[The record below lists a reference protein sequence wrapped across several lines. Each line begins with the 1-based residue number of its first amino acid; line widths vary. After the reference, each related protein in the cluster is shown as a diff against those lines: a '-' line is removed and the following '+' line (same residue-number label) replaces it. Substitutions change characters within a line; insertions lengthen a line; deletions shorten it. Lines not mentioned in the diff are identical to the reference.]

1 MALEV
6 VLVVPVLMLLVL
18 FVLWAGRGGRAGLI
32 ADLAAE
38 EAATVAALGCEQG
51 ADRACED
58 LVGDVLSTRPG
69 LDFLCIGGARPEGPD
84 GLVQHRWVRF
94 GATAAGVPEAA
105 GVGLFGVGFVCETDG
120 AVAPLRGVF
129 PTVTFRGRGSEVAIE
144 QGPPDVGISDA
155 EATEGDDLEFTL
167 SLDSPAVRDVTLVFS
182 IVAVTDHTSVGTC
195 SDSGAEDYEPP
206 SPLTPLTVFVGQGA
220 VEATITVPTCLDS
233 VHEADEVI
241 RLTLNL
247 DSVPPLD
254 PANPDGPK
262 VIEFTD
268 AEATGTIINDDTAPA
283 LTVTAEPERV
293 REGSGSPLEFVVELP
308 PVGRD
313 VTFEWDARDSDL
325 SGAAHTDPA
334 TIACPDAD
342 DNLGD
347 PVDFIA
353 QSGRHSFGAS
363 VLTQQFT
370 VSVTVCDDFIG
381 EPHEKIYLEWT
392 DGGLGSGVAEG
403 EIKDDEPRLA
413 VIGSCTLEG
422 IEEADACASEA
433 ARSLVFTVERT
444 VDAAV
449 LGDPPAVSFIYVTLP
464 AADGA
469 GRHFASAGGV
479 DEALDPCNN
488 DGALALKAGPHY
500 DYVPQSGTET
510 IPAGTAQTTVE
521 VAVTVN
527 DDALDEHN
535 ETFMLMLCRP
545 SDIAFLADDT
555 GLGVIVD
562 DDAVTVAVSDGTA
575 TEPAREGETAEL
587 SFTVTLSAVTGRE
600 VRVGYHTDSVDRY
613 QPPDAAPQDVG
624 DLTATAGEDY
634 TAVSS
639 EPLRTLI
646 FGAES
651 DELTKT
657 VTVAVLHDVLD
668 EGDDDEAS
676 AETVA
681 LRLTATNADFADRS
695 GSCEAG
701 LVGNDCALGRIIDN
715 DGPPAVTVTGPD
727 QAIVEG
733 GTAVFTVRLVDPDN
747 LSDTM
752 ESGVEASV
760 DYRVE
765 HAGTP
770 GAPARLTADGD
781 DLQEP
786 LSGTVEFAVGA
797 TEAEVEVGTV
807 DDSIDE
813 PDLETF
819 QMVLVPGSAL
829 NAELAPT
836 AASATAQIE
845 DNDDGLY
852 ITLLDACAGSS
863 QQGLPDAHGCADEDD
878 PRMSFTVALVD
889 ADGNQRDADSDVYV
903 SGSTV
908 AVRYST
914 AQKASGDGAATGG
927 AAGAAG
933 VDYVT
938 VDAGTVEIP
947 AGDNSATFTVDLVN
961 DDFHEGHEAFQVT
974 IASDHAVLNESGEG
988 VIVEDDPLPLV
999 VVDDAWA
1006 VEGDDAVFAVRLID
1020 PADSDKDPAL
1030 QRPAYSSRAI
1040 TVSYH
1045 TYGDADSP
1053 DLGADPGQ
1061 DYVEVPQLAPAS
1073 FTFPAL
1079 STAAVSP
1086 VRITTIPDEL
1096 AETPERFQLR
1106 LAVGADV
1113 DYVNL
1118 HRSVAVGTISND
1130 DDGLYITLIDACVGA
1145 DQQVLPDAHACVAE
1159 DAADGMR
1166 FTVAFV
1172 DAEGR
1177 RRVGRIRYASD
1188 RDVTVRYSTAP
1199 KAPGGGAATGGAA
1212 GVDGVDYVTVDA
1224 GTVEIPAGDNSGE
1237 FYVQLVDDDFH
1248 EGHEA
1253 FHVTIE
1259 SDHAVLVDSGGGVI
1273 VEDEP
1278 LPLVVVDDAWAV
1290 EGDDAVFAVR
1300 FIDPADR
1307 DKDPALQRPAYSSR
1321 AITVSYH
1328 TYGDADSPDLGA
1340 DPGQDYVEVPQSAPA
1355 SFTFPALS
1363 TAAVSP
1369 VRITTIP
1376 DEFAE
1381 TPERFQLRLAVGAD
1395 VDYVSL
1401 HRSVAVGTISNDG
1414 LYITLID
1421 ACVGAD
1427 QQVLPDAHACVAED
1441 AADGMRFTVA
1451 FVNAEGRRRVGRIR
1465 YASDRN
1471 VTVTYHTA
1479 PTATGGGAAT
1489 GGAAGDAGVDYV
1501 TVDAGTVEI
1510 PAGDNSATFTVDL
1523 VDDDFPEGH
1532 EAFQVTIGSTDY
1544 DTLVGSG
1551 EGVIIEDDP
1560 LPLVVVDDAWAV
1572 EGNDA
1577 VFAVRLIDP
1586 ADRDKDPADQRPAY
1600 SSRAITVSYHTY
1612 GDADSTGLGADPG
1625 QDYVEVPQLAPAS
1638 FTFPALSS
1646 ATAQPVG
1653 ITTITDEVAET
1664 PEHFQLRLAFGA
1676 DVDYAS
1682 LHRNTAV
1689 GTISDVCIDLD
1700 DDQPDLAE
1708 LTTAGV
1714 TVDEDEAPNNK
1725 YRVTVSTSLLFCE
1738 DVPITYSTSG
1748 GTGVAGA
1755 TGGVDFEEVAD
1766 GAGILPA
1773 RSATVTLEGSI
1784 LDDTLDEADEQFTVT
1799 VNWDTT
1805 EERMSPY
1812 RGVAAAASTVTIIDN
1827 DDPPVVA
1834 VVGPA
1839 SVYEGAT
1846 AQYQIRLVSRDDQGG
1861 SAIASGKEVSV
1872 KYYTC
1877 CGTAT
1882 PGDDYDPV
1890 PQDRAVT
1897 LDFTPDRVTEHTVE
1911 IAAHTDD
1918 IPELGGEEFQLR
1930 LRDPDEADLGDANT
1944 VVAAIVDDVS
1954 VVSVSSPHALEGQTM
1969 RFYVSLDQDPADE
1982 VTVQYATEDLAGA
1995 VAATAGSD
2003 YTPVDSRDPNMAG
2016 NPLVFTPGGS
2026 LTRTVVVDL
2035 TQDSDDSEGSEIFR
2049 LRLLSADGAY
2059 LEHGDNTYGTG
2070 TIHDLPDCIDA
2081 DIPWHP
2087 APTLSVDESSF
2098 TITEGASVTNTVR
2111 LSRPFCDRQD
2121 VRLNYSIIHGNTNRD
2136 DFPEMQDMWVMPAVE
2151 PGSTTDGYVFE
2162 TLDDDLHEDNEN
2174 FRIRVGWSR
2183 ETCIQYEQYCQP
2195 NLFSNVTINDNDE
2208 APPES
2213 PDSSLPILIMRD
2225 VTLGRGELWGPQL
2238 DGALSFWAVLVD
2250 ADGNEIPAPHEIR
2263 VNYTTRDLN
2272 ATGRPACRLSGADY
2286 KSKSGQVVFDVGDSS
2301 RRISVDVCTTRERRI
2316 TERLHLVL
2324 LSDPAPVG
2332 AVLGDPIGV
2341 GTMAGWWVATLD
2353 NWNSIATESGSFVRI
2368 WARVTGGSGLIDP
2381 GSASWVT
2388 EPCTPAPL
2396 VCVPA
2401 TAGEDYVSASGTIE
2415 FKLSRR
2421 NVPIDIELMD
2431 DNVDE
2436 LTEAFSMRLSD
2447 RSGDVMI
2454 HPANRVANVWIRDD
2468 DPPPALDFE
2477 TTGLSV
2483 PEGTA
2488 FTFTVELEGTSDRPV
2503 TVDWVADSGG
2513 FSTATEHEDYLSGS
2527 GTLTFI
2533 PGQTTASFTVM
2544 TINDAR
2550 AESNETF
2557 RVRLRNPSNALLA
2570 RPGTFA
2576 VATIDDD
2583 DS

>member
-1 MALEV
+1 
-6 VLVVPVLMLLVL
+6 
-18 FVLWAGRGGRAGLI
+18 
-32 ADLAAE
+32 
-38 EAATVAALGCEQG
+38 
-51 ADRACED
+51 
-58 LVGDVLSTRPG
+58 
-69 LDFLCIGGARPEGPD
+69 
-84 GLVQHRWVRF
+84 
-94 GATAAGVPEAA
+94 
-105 GVGLFGVGFVCETDG
+105 
-120 AVAPLRGVF
+120 
-129 PTVTFRGRGSEVAIE
+129 
-144 QGPPDVGISDA
+144 
-155 EATEGDDLEFTL
+155 
-167 SLDSPAVRDVTLVFS
+167 
-182 IVAVTDHTSVGTC
+182 
-195 SDSGAEDYEPP
+195 
-206 SPLTPLTVFVGQGA
+206 
-220 VEATITVPTCLDS
+220 
-233 VHEADEVI
+233 
-241 RLTLNL
+241 
-247 DSVPPLD
+247 
-254 PANPDGPK
+254 
-262 VIEFTD
+262 
-268 AEATGTIINDDTAPA
+268 
-283 LTVTAEPERV
+283 
-293 REGSGSPLEFVVELP
+293 
-308 PVGRD
+308 
-313 VTFEWDARDSDL
+313 
-325 SGAAHTDPA
+325 
-334 TIACPDAD
+334 
-342 DNLGD
+342 
-347 PVDFIA
+347 
-353 QSGRHSFGAS
+353 
-363 VLTQQFT
+363 
-370 VSVTVCDDFIG
+370 
-381 EPHEKIYLEWT
+381 
-392 DGGLGSGVAEG
+392 
-403 EIKDDEPRLA
+403 
-413 VIGSCTLEG
+413 
-422 IEEADACASEA
+422 
-433 ARSLVFTVERT
+433 
-444 VDAAV
+444 
-449 LGDPPAVSFIYVTLP
+449 
-464 AADGA
+464 
-469 GRHFASAGGV
+469 
-479 DEALDPCNN
+479 
-488 DGALALKAGPHY
+488 
-500 DYVPQSGTET
+500 
-510 IPAGTAQTTVE
+510 
-521 VAVTVN
+521 
-527 DDALDEHN
+527 
-535 ETFMLMLCRP
+535 MLMLCRP

-624 DLTATAGEDY
+624 DLTATAGMDY

-646 FGAES
+646 FEAES
-651 DELTKT
+651 DELAKT

-701 LVGNDCALGRIIDN
+701 LAGNNCALGRIIDN

-733 GTAVFTVRLVDPDN
+733 GTAVFTLRLVDPDN
-747 LSDTM
+747 LSETM

-765 HAGTP
+765 HADTP

-829 NAELAPT
+829 NGELAPT

-863 QQGLPDAHGCADEDD
+863 QQGLPEAHGCADEDD

-889 ADGNQRDADSDVYV
+889 ADGNRRDADSDVYV
-903 SGSTV
+903 SGGTV

-914 AQKASGDGAATGG
+914 AQKAPGGGAATGG
-927 AAGAAG
+927 AAGGDG
-933 VDYVT
+933 VDFVA

-947 AGDNSATFTVDLVN
+947 AGDNSATFTVDLVD

-974 IASDHAVLNESGEG
+974 IASDHAVLVDSGEG

-1159 DAADGMR
+1159 NAADGMR

-1172 DAEGR
+1172 NAEGR

-1199 KAPGGGAATGGAA
+1199 TATGGGAATGGAA
-1212 GVDGVDYVTVDA
+1212 GGDGVDYVTVDA
-1224 GTVEIPAGDNSGE
+1224 GTVEILAGDNSGE

-1248 EGHEA
+1248 EGPEA
-1253 FHVTIE
+1253 FQVTIE
-1259 SDHAVLVDSGGGVI
+1259 SDHAVLVDSGGGVIIEDEPLPLVVVDDAEAVEGDDAVFAVRLIDPADRDKDPADQRPAKSSRAITVSYHTYGDAGSPDLGADPGQDYVEVPQLAPASFTFPALSTAAVSAVRIKTIPDEVAEPTERFHLRLAVGADVDYASLGRNTAVGTISGEPHITLIDTCVGADQQGLPDAHACAAEDAADDMRFTVALVDADGSRRDIDRNVTVTYHTAQKAPGGGAATGGVDFVAVDAGTVEILAGDNSATFTVDLVDDDFHEGPEAFQVTIGSTDYDTLVGSGEGVI

-1300 FIDPADR
+1300 LIDPADS
-1307 DKDPALQRPAYSSR
+1307 DEDPADQRPAYSSR
-1321 AITVSYH
+1321 LITVSYH
-1328 TYGDADSPDLGA
+1328 TYGDAGSPDLGA
-1340 DPGQDYVEVPQSAPA
+1340 DPGQDYEEVLESAAA
-1355 SFTFPALS
+1355 SFTFDPRS
-1363 TAAVSP
+1363 AAAQTVG
-1369 VRITTIP
+1369 ITTKT
-1376 DEFAE
+1376 DDVAE
-1381 TPERFQLRLAVGAD
+1381 PPERFQLSLAVGAD

-1401 HRSVAVGTISNDG
+1401 HR
-1414 LYITLID
+1414 
-1421 ACVGAD
+1421 
-1427 QQVLPDAHACVAED
+1427 
-1441 AADGMRFTVA
+1441 
-1451 FVNAEGRRRVGRIR
+1451 
-1465 YASDRN
+1465 
-1471 VTVTYHTA
+1471 
-1479 PTATGGGAAT
+1479 
-1489 GGAAGDAGVDYV
+1489 
-1501 TVDAGTVEI
+1501 
-1510 PAGDNSATFTVDL
+1510 
-1523 VDDDFPEGH
+1523 
-1532 EAFQVTIGSTDY
+1532 
-1544 DTLVGSG
+1544 
-1551 EGVIIEDDP
+1551 
-1560 LPLVVVDDAWAV
+1560 
-1572 EGNDA
+1572 
-1577 VFAVRLIDP
+1577 
-1586 ADRDKDPADQRPAY
+1586 K
-1600 SSRAITVSYHTY
+1600 
-1612 GDADSTGLGADPG
+1612 
-1625 QDYVEVPQLAPAS
+1625 
-1638 FTFPALSS
+1638 
-1646 ATAQPVG
+1646 
-1653 ITTITDEVAET
+1653 
-1664 PEHFQLRLAFGA
+1664 
-1676 DVDYAS
+1676 
-1682 LHRNTAV
+1682 TAV

-1708 LTTAGV
+1708 LRAAGV

-1725 YRVTVSTSLLFCE
+1725 YGVTVSTTLVFCH

-1773 RSATVTLEGSI
+1773 HSATVTLEGPI

-1805 EERMSPY
+1805 EERMGPY
-1812 RGVAAAASTVTIIDN
+1812 RGVAAVASTVTIIDN

-1897 LDFTPDRVTEHTVE
+1897 LDFTPDGVTEHTVE
-1911 IAAHTDD
+1911 IAAHTDH
-1918 IPELGGEEFQLR
+1918 IPEFGVEEFQLR
-1930 LRDPDEADLGDANT
+1930 LRDPDEAVLGDANT
-1944 VVAAIVDDVS
+1944 VVTAIVDDVS
-1954 VVSVSSPHALEGQTM
+1954 SVSVSSPHALEGQTM
-1969 RFYVSLDQDPADE
+1969 RFYVSLNEDPADE

-1995 VAATAGSD
+1995 VAATAGVD

-2286 KSKSGQVVFDVGDSS
+2286 RSKSGQVVFDVGYSS
-2301 RRISVDVCTTRERRI
+2301 RRIDVDVCTTRERRI

-2468 DPPPALDFE
+2468 DPAPALDFE

-2533 PGQTTASFTVM
+2533 PGQTTASFTV
-2544 TINDAR
+2544 
-2550 AESNETF
+2550 E
-2557 RVRLRNPSNALLA
+2557 
-2570 RPGTFA
+2570 
-2576 VATIDDD
+2576 
-2583 DS
+2583 

>member
-1 MALEV
+1 M
-6 VLVVPVLMLLVL
+6 
-18 FVLWAGRGGRAGLI
+18 
-32 ADLAAE
+32 
-38 EAATVAALGCEQG
+38 
-51 ADRACED
+51 
-58 LVGDVLSTRPG
+58 
-69 LDFLCIGGARPEGPD
+69 
-84 GLVQHRWVRF
+84 
-94 GATAAGVPEAA
+94 
-105 GVGLFGVGFVCETDG
+105 
-120 AVAPLRGVF
+120 
-129 PTVTFRGRGSEVAIE
+129 
-144 QGPPDVGISDA
+144 
-155 EATEGDDLEFTL
+155 
-167 SLDSPAVRDVTLVFS
+167 
-182 IVAVTDHTSVGTC
+182 
-195 SDSGAEDYEPP
+195 
-206 SPLTPLTVFVGQGA
+206 
-220 VEATITVPTCLDS
+220 
-233 VHEADEVI
+233 
-241 RLTLNL
+241 
-247 DSVPPLD
+247 
-254 PANPDGPK
+254 K
-262 VIEFTD
+262 
-268 AEATGTIINDDTAPA
+268 
-283 LTVTAEPERV
+283 
-293 REGSGSPLEFVVELP
+293 LP

-313 VTFEWDARDSDL
+313 VTFEWKARHSDL
-325 SGAAHTDPA
+325 SGAAHTDSA
-334 TIACPDAD
+334 ASACPDAD
-342 DNLGD
+342 NNDGD
-347 PVDFIA
+347 PVDFLA
-353 QSGRHSFGAS
+353 ESDQHTFGPS
-363 VLTQQFT
+363 EDTQRLP
-370 VSVTVCDDFIG
+370 VRVTVCDDFIG
-381 EPHEKIYLEWT
+381 EPHETIYLEWT
-392 DGGLGSGVAEG
+392 APGLGSDAVGVAEG
-403 EIKDDEPRLA
+403 TIKDDEPRLA
-413 VIGSCTLEG
+413 VIDRCTLEG
-422 IEEADACASEA
+422 IEEADACAWEA
-433 ARSLVFTVERT
+433 AGSVVFTIERT
-444 VDAAV
+444 VDSAV
-449 LGDPPAVSFIYVTLP
+449 LTPPPAVSFTYVTVP
-464 AADGA
+464 VGDEA
-469 GRHFASAGGV
+469 GRHLASAGGV
-479 DEALDPCNN
+479 AGASDPCNN
-488 DGALALKAGPHY
+488 DGPLAVKSGPHY
-500 DYVPQSGTET
+500 DYVPQSGTAM

-521 VAVTVN
+521 VTVTVN

-535 ETFMLMLCRP
+535 ETFMLVLCRP
-545 SDIAFLADDT
+545 SDIAWLDDDP

-562 DDAVTVAVSDGTA
+562 DDDVTVAVSDGTA
-575 TEPAREGETAEL
+575 TEPASEDEAAEL

-613 QPPDAAPQDVG
+613 QPPDAAPQDVQ

-639 EPLRTLI
+639 EPPLI
-646 FGAES
+646 FEAES

-681 LRLTATNADFADRS
+681 LRLTATNADFLDRS
-695 GSCEAG
+695 GSCGAG
-701 LVGNDCALGRIIDN
+701 LVGNNCALGRIIDN

-747 LSDTM
+747 LSETM

-770 GAPARLTADGD
+770 GAPAELTADGD
-781 DLQEP
+781 DLQRP
-786 LSGTVEFAVGA
+786 LSDTVEFAVGA
-797 TEAEVEVGTV
+797 TEVRVEVGTV

-813 PDLETF
+813 PDLEMF
-819 QMVLVPGSAL
+819 QMVLVPDRAS
-829 NAELAPT
+829 NAEVAPT

-845 DNDDGLY
+845 DDDELY

-863 QQGLPDAHGCADEDD
+863 QQGLPEAHACAAEGD

-889 ADGNQRDADSDVYV
+889 AEGSRRDADRDVYV
-903 SGSTV
+903 SGRTV
-908 AVRYST
+908 IVTYRT
-914 AQKASGDGAATGG
+914 AQKAPGGGAATGG
-927 AAGAAG
+927 AAGGVG
-933 VDYVT
+933 VDFVA
-938 VDAGTVEIP
+938 VDAGEVEIP
-947 AGDNSATFTVDLVN
+947 AGYNSARFTVDLVD

-974 IASDHAVLNESGEG
+974 IENLDHSVLVGSGEG
-988 VIVEDDPLPLV
+988 VIVEDDPVPLV

-1006 VEGDDAVFAVRLID
+1006 VEGDEAVFAVRLID
-1020 PADSDKDPAL
+1020 PADSDEDPAD
-1030 QRPAYSSRAI
+1030 QRAAYSSRLI

-1045 TYGDADSP
+1045 TYGDAGSP

-1061 DYVEVPQLAPAS
+1061 DYEEVLESEAAS
-1073 FTFPAL
+1073 FRFDPRRA
-1079 STAAVSP
+1079 TAQP
-1086 VRITTIPDEL
+1086 VRITTKTDEV
-1096 AETPERFQLR
+1096 AESPERFQLR
-1106 LAVGADV
+1106 LDVDV

-1118 HRSVAVGTISND
+1118 HRSVAVGTISD
-1130 DDGLYITLIDACVGA
+1130 DELYITLLDACAGSS
-1145 DQQVLPDAHACVAE
+1145 QQGLPEAHACAAE
-1159 DAADGMR
+1159 GDPRMS
-1166 FTVAFV
+1166 FTVALV
-1172 DAEGR
+1172 DAEGNR
-1177 RRVGRIRYASD
+1177 RDAD
-1188 RDVTVRYSTAP
+1188 RDVYVSGRTVIVTYRTAQ

-1212 GVDGVDYVTVDA
+1212 GGVGVDFVAVDA
-1224 GTVEIPAGDNSGE
+1224 GEVEIRAGYNSAR
-1237 FYVQLVDDDFH
+1237 FTVDLVDDDFH

-1253 FHVTIE
+1253 FQVTIE
-1259 SDHAVLVDSGGGVI
+1259 NLDHSVLVGSGEGVI
-1273 VEDEP
+1273 VEDDP
-1278 LPLVVVDDAWAV
+1278 VPLVVVDDAWAV
-1290 EGDDAVFAVR
+1290 EGDEAVFAVR
-1300 FIDPADR
+1300 LIDPADS
-1307 DKDPALQRPAYSSR
+1307 DEDPADQRAAYSSR
-1321 AITVSYH
+1321 LITVSYH
-1328 TYGDADSPDLGA
+1328 TYGDAGSPDLGA
-1340 DPGQDYVEVPQSAPA
+1340 DPGQDYEEVLESEAA
-1355 SFTFPALS
+1355 SFRFDPRRA
-1363 TAAVSP
+1363 TAQP
-1369 VRITTIP
+1369 VRITTKT
-1376 DEFAE
+1376 DEVAE
-1381 TPERFQLRLAVGAD
+1381 PPERFQLRLDVD
-1395 VDYVSL
+1395 VDYVNL
-1401 HRSVAVGTISNDG
+1401 HRSVAVGTISDDE
-1414 LYITLID
+1414 LYITLLD
-1421 ACVGAD
+1421 ACAGSS
-1427 QQVLPDAHACVAED
+1427 QQGLPEAHACAAEGD
-1441 AADGMRFTVA
+1441 PRMSFTVA
-1451 FVNAEGRRRVGRIR
+1451 LVDAEGNRRDADRDVVYVSGRTVI
-1465 YASDRN
+1465 
-1471 VTVTYHTA
+1471 VTYRTA
-1479 PTATGGGAAT
+1479 QKAPGGGAAT
-1489 GGAAGDAGVDYV
+1489 GGAAGGDGVDFV
-1501 TVDAGTVEI
+1501 AVDAGAVEI
-1510 PAGDNSATFTVDL
+1510 PAGDNSARFTVDL
-1523 VDDDFPEGH
+1523 VDDDFHEGH
-1532 EAFQVTIGSTDY
+1532 EAFQVTIENLDHSV
-1544 DTLVGSG
+1544 LVGSG
-1551 EGVIIEDDP
+1551 EGVIVEDDP
-1560 LPLVVVDDAWAV
+1560 VPLVVVDDAWAV
-1572 EGNDA
+1572 EGEEA

-1586 ADRDKDPADQRPAY
+1586 ADSDEDPADQRAAY
-1600 SSRAITVSYHTY
+1600 SSRVITVSYHTY
-1612 GDADSTGLGADPG
+1612 GDAGSPDLGADPG
-1625 QDYVEVPQLAPAS
+1625 QDYEEVLESEAAS
-1638 FTFPALSS
+1638 FRFDPRR
-1646 ATAQPVG
+1646 ATAQPVR
-1653 ITTITDEVAET
+1653 ITTKTDEVAEP
-1664 PEHFQLRLAFGA
+1664 PERFQLRLDV
-1676 DVDYAS
+1676 DVDYVN
-1682 LHRNTAV
+1682 LHRSVAV

-1725 YRVTVSTSLLFCE
+1725 YGVTVSTSLVFCH

-1755 TGGVDFEEVAD
+1755 TGSVDFEEVAD

-1773 RSATVTLEGSI
+1773 HSATVTLEGPI

-1897 LDFTPDRVTEHTVE
+1897 LDFTPDRITEHTVE

-1918 IPELGGEEFQLR
+1918 IPEFGGEEFQLR
-1930 LRDPDEADLGDANT
+1930 LWDPDEAVLGDANT
-1944 VVAAIVDDVS
+1944 VTTAIVDDVS

-1995 VAATAGSD
+1995 VAATAGVD

-2049 LRLLSADGAY
+2049 LRLLSAEGAY

-2286 KSKSGQVVFDVGDSS
+2286 KSKSGQVVFDVGYSS

-2353 NWNSIATESGSFVRI
+2353 NWNSITTESGSFVRI

-2436 LTEAFSMRLSD
+2436 LTEAFSVRLRD
-2447 RSGDVMI
+2447 RSGNVMI
-2454 HPANRVANVWIRDD
+2454 DPAIRVANLWIRDD
-2468 DPPPALDFE
+2468 DPAPTLDFE

-2483 PEGTA
+2483 LEGTA
-2488 FTFTVELEGTSDRPV
+2488 FTFTIELDGTSDRPV

-2527 GTLTFI
+2527 GTLTFA
-2533 PGQTTASFTVM
+2533 PGQKTASFTVAS
-2544 TINDAR
+2544 IQDAR
-2550 AESNETF
+2550 PESNETF
-2557 RVRLRNPSNALLA
+2557 RVRLSNPGNALLA
-2570 RPGTFA
+2570 RPGIFA